1 MLPDVQLQPDGS
13 QGPYYAIALMRITN
27 SIIQQTSLSNVQKG
41 LRELYRA
48 QEQVS
53 TGKKIRIA
61 SDDPVGASTSMTT
74 RSSIRALEQYR
85 RGIQAATAR
94 ASAEEGVL
102 DQITDVLSRAKELGV
117 AFGSDTV
124 NADQRRQAAIEV
136 DELLKQVVSLGNT
149 KFNDAYLFA
158 GTGPNVAPYATI
170 VTGGNIDFS
179 TTSPAGT
186 LQIEVS
192 ATHSVPGN
200 HNGTEVFEDTGVLT
214 SLRELSTALRSGDR
228 EAVIAAAASVDGAF
242 DQIQSLIG
250 EVGARV
256 SSLQVTDANLNALDA
271 GLQVLK
277 SDVEDVEIE
286 KAITELMGRQTS
298 YQAALMS
305 TSRIMGMTLADYL
318 R

>member
-1 MLPDVQLQPDGS
+1 
-13 QGPYYAIALMRITN
+13 MRITN

-48 QEQVS
+48 QEQVTS
-53 TGKKIRIA
+53 GKKIRIA
-61 SDDPVGASTSMTT
+61 SDDPIGASTSMAT

-85 RGIQAATAR
+85 RGVQTATSR
-94 ASAEEGVL
+94 SSSEENVL
-102 DQITDVLSRAKELGV
+102 DQLTDVLTRAKELSV
-117 AFGSDTV
+117 AYGSDTV
-124 NADQRRQAAIEV
+124 SSEQRRQAAIEV
-136 DELLKQVVSLGNT
+136 DELLKQAVSLGNT
-149 KFNDAYLFA
+149 KFNDGYLFA
-158 GTGPNVAPYATI
+158 GTGPNVAPYATV
-170 VTGGNIDFS
+170 VTGGNLDFT
-179 TTSPAGT
+179 TTSPTGT
-186 LQIEVS
+186 LQVEVS
-192 ATHSVPGN
+192 STHTVSAN

-214 SLRELSTALRSGDR
+214 SLRELSIALKSGDR
-228 EAVIAAAASVDGAF
+228 EAVITAASGVDGAF
-242 DQIQSLIG
+242 EQVQHLIG

-256 SSLQVTDANLNALDA
+256 SSLQVTDANLDALDA

>member
-1 MLPDVQLQPDGS
+1 
-13 QGPYYAIALMRITN
+13 MRITN
-27 SIIQQTSLSNVQKG
+27 SIIQQTSLSNVQKN

-48 QEQVS
+48 QEQVTS
-53 TGKKIRIA
+53 GKKFRVA
-61 SDDPVGASTSMTT
+61 SDDPIGASASMET

-85 RGIQAATAR
+85 RGVQTATAR
-94 ASAEEGVL
+94 AAREETVL
-102 DQITDVLSRAKELGV
+102 DQLTDVLTRAKELAV
-117 AFGSDTV
+117 AYGSDTV
-124 NADQRRQAAIEV
+124 NEEQRQSASIEI
-136 DELLKQVVSLGNT
+136 DELLKQAVSLGNT
-149 KFNDAYLFA
+149 RYNEGYLFG
-158 GTGPNVAPYATI
+158 GTGPNVAPYAT
-170 VTGGNIDFS
+170 VTTGGNVDFT
-179 TTSPAGT
+179 TTSPTGT
-186 LQIEVS
+186 MQIEVS
-192 ATHSVPGN
+192 ATHTVPAN

-214 SLRELSTALRSGDR
+214 SLREMAIALRSGDR
-228 EAVIAAAASVDGAF
+228 EAVITAASGIDGAF
-242 DQIQSLIG
+242 EQVQHLVG

-305 TSRIMGMTLADYL
+305 TSRIIGMTLADYL